1 MRKQHASEIS
11 RNKLLTLAIA
21 TALVAS
27 VMTIGVGIPNASA
40 AEPKVFRVGTG
51 QGTIYYEAHRIPG
64 PHWDPC
70 FAETC
75 DQGTGPGTW
84 IWFVLFDE
92 TGQPILADLANE
104 DGVLI
109 TGLDVG
115 KTYLLQPTDCDDP
128 NCGGVPHDV
137 KFNNWDNCDT
147 TRQRPFTAI
156 AGTLSGAA
164 YYRYHLLSE
173 PDQQLPCYTTG
184 TPSPPSGGGSTG
196 GGSTGGGSNNSGDIG
211 PSNPNQPTSPG
222 NVQTGMTDPVF
233 YFKLVN
239 FVNNEFGIGTV
250 IAEENDTRTA
260 AEILV
265 EQIPDTNL
273 SGKPLD
279 SDPSLRYATYSS
291 LYEIVRDDPTSCLQ
305 IMKAA
310 QDAGIP
316 WEQLSDMQKAYI
328 ILKVKGSSLD
338 ATNIDLGNL

>member
-84 IWFVLFDE
+84 IWFVLFDDA
-92 TGQPILADLANE
+92 GNPILADLANE
-104 DGVLI
+104 DGVFI

-115 KTYLLQPTDCDDP
+115 KTYILQPTDCDDP
-128 NCGGVPHDV
+128 NCGGAPHDV
-137 KFNNWDNCDT
+137 RFNNWHDCDT
-147 TRQRPFTAI
+147 TRQRPFVVT
-156 AGTLSGAA
+156 AGTVSAA
-164 YYRYHLLSE
+164 YYRYHLIAE
-173 PDQQLPCYTTG
+173 GEDQQLPCYTTG
-184 TPSPPSGGGSTG
+184 DPSASTNPPPND
-196 GGSTGGGSNNSGDIG
+196 NNNN
-211 PSNPNQPTSPG
+211 PPPTPNQPTS
-222 NVQTGMTDPVF
+222 TGTVETGFVDPVF

-260 AEILV
+260 AEISA

-279 SDPSLRYATYSS
+279 SDPSLRYAEYNS
-291 LYEIVRDDPTSCLQ
+291 LYEIVRDDPTSCTQ
-305 IMKAA
+305 IMRAV

-338 ATNIDLGNL
+338 ATNVDLGNL